1 MTSLDLIIPFY
12 KDAALA
18 DALFGSLAAVED
30 ELAAG
35 CCSILAIDDSSGDV
49 ALGTALSRTAER
61 FRIPFEIVV
70 NPRNLGFVASANI
83 GLRRAVERG
92 HDALLLNSDTL
103 VFPGAIAE
111 MRRVAALDPMIGF
124 VNPRS
129 NNASI
134 LSLPQQEEFRDPDP
148 AAAHALYARLAPLLP
163 DFQFTPTAVG
173 FCLLIRRE
181 VLEEFGFFDE
191 CYSPGY
197 SEENDLVMRANRCGY
212 RAALANRAFVY
223 HAGGGSFAAP
233 ESKALEL
240 RHERVLGERYPE
252 YLPAVAHYC
261 SAPPYR
267 FERLLGA
274 MLPARPAVVF
284 DFSSFDERHN
294 GTFDAGR
301 RILEG
306 AAREWPYPI
315 HVIVSPGA
323 RRFHRLDDIPG
334 LTFETLK
341 TERVFA
347 AAFRFG
353 QPFSLEHISRM
364 ASTAVVNVYAMLDPI
379 SLDCLYLREPDLEAL
394 WGAVFA
400 HADGVVYISDFGADE
415 FRRRFRLRDGLRELV
430 CPLSLDPADY
440 APAGT
445 TTAGEYL
452 LVIGNHFAHKH
463 MAPTV
468 RALKEALPDLPMVAL
483 GLPAEAVPGVRC
495 YPSGELQ
502 EAEVR
507 ELFRAARAIV
517 FPSLYEGFGLPI
529 MEGLAHRKPVL
540 ARDIPAAREIRTR
553 ANAGDNLILYSSTGD
568 LVRRLRTGIPE
579 WHGTAGCTGG
589 EGWDA
594 ITAKLGA
601 FIGELVE
608 ASSFD
613 RVLLPRLEHIF
624 ALESMIGGDVA
635 RLRDREARIAD
646 LRGSLSWRLTAPLR
660 AAGGLW
666 LRLTGGGAR

>member
-1 MTSLDLIIPFY
+1 MTPLDLIVPFY

-18 DALFGSLAAVED
+18 DALFGSLAAIED

-35 CCSILAIDDSSGDV
+35 LCSILAIDDSPGDA
-49 ALGTALSRTAER
+49 ALQSSLRRAAER
-61 FRIPFEIVV
+61 FRIPFEIAV
-70 NPRNLGFVASANI
+70 NPRNLGFVGSANI

-92 HDALLLNSDTL
+92 HHALLLNSDTL

-111 MRRVAALDPMIGF
+111 MRRVAELDPMIGF

-134 LSLPQQEEFRDPDP
+134 LSLPQQEEYRDPDP

-181 VLEEFGFFDE
+181 VLEEFGLLDE

-233 ESKALEL
+233 ESEALE
-240 RHERVLGERYPE
+240 RRNERVLGQRYPE

-261 SAPPYR
+261 SSPNYR

-274 MLPARPAVVF
+274 LLPGRPAVAF
-284 DFSSFDERHN
+284 DFSSFEARHN

-306 AAREWPYPI
+306 AAREWPYRI
-315 HVIVSPGA
+315 HVIVSPVA

-334 LTFETLK
+334 LSFEPLD

-364 ASTAVVNVYAMLDPI
+364 ASTALVNVYAMLDPI
-379 SLDCLYLREPDLEAL
+379 ALDCLYLREPDLEAL
-394 WGAVFA
+394 WAAVFA

-430 CPLSLDPADY
+430 CLLSLDPADY
-440 APAGT
+440 APETAA
-445 TTAGEYL
+445 TAGEHL

-468 RALKEALPDLPMVAL
+468 RAIKEALPDLPIVAL
-483 GLPAEAVPGVRC
+483 GLPTEAVPGVRC
-495 YPSGELQ
+495 SPSGELH

-507 ELFRAARAIV
+507 ELFRKARAIV

-529 MEGLAHRKPVL
+529 MEGLARRKPVL
-540 ARDIPAAREIRTR
+540 ARDIPAAREIRAR

-579 WHGTAGCTGG
+579 WRETAGCTGG

-594 ITAKLGA
+594 VTRKLGA
-601 FIGELVE
+601 FIGGLVE
-608 ASSFD
+608 APSFD

-624 ALESMIGGDVA
+624 ALERMIGGDVA
-635 RLRDREARIAD
+635 RLRDRETRIAD
-646 LRGSLSWRLTAPLR
+646 LRNSLSWRLTAPLR
-660 AAGGLW
+660 AAGSLW